1 MARPGRVPG
10 RLLQVLRARPG
21 SRAIVERYLRAIV
34 PALKDSPALHSF
46 CLSNEPLSTKLDQC
60 PHIRAQWPQWLE
72 RRHGSIDQLNQRW
85 HSAYASF
92 ADIPVPKPFPDG
104 AIAYDFVQ
112 FNQETFAAFHQWLA
126 DVIHD
131 MAPAIP
137 VHAKIMMAAHFN
149 KNPAGIWSVSPELFA
164 QLSQIN
170 GNDACNFPT
179 PRPPQWY
186 NGWQRYEMGYD
197 FQRSMRDLPV
207 FNSENHIISDRDFSS
222 RWPIHSYSALIQGA
236 LHGQSA
242 TTFWVWERSNDPVST
257 LPAASSTAPTTS
269 WPYPPPPWTSTAMRQ
284 SSQPSCRSRPASSTC
299 GR

>member
-1 MARPGRVPG
+1 VPG